1 MKNAAS
7 LKRTEEKSDQQFDSF
22 ILNYLRY
29 YILFIETIGKVS
41 LDKNERVQLEKKVAS
56 SLSLLNDIHVVR
68 KSIKMS
74 LYLSSSKELDISNS
88 ARMETA
94 HILKVLKELIV
105 NTITVDR
112 WKRLSLN
119 CLDYIQ
125 ESFPIV
131 VQDQNPSVPWRAGK
145 IAYSIYKVK

>member
-41 LDKNERVQLEKKVAS
+41 IDKNERVQLEKKVAS

-74 LYLSSSKELDISNS
+74 LDLSSSK
-88 ARMETA
+88 
-94 HILKVLKELIV
+94 
-105 NTITVDR
+105 
-112 WKRLSLN
+112 
-119 CLDYIQ
+119 
-125 ESFPIV
+125 
-131 VQDQNPSVPWRAGK
+131 
-145 IAYSIYKVK
+145 